1 MNINKIQNNLY
12 ISSQA
17 ESKSNSVEEAS
28 FEKILNAN
36 IKKEVNLNT
45 IFEDASNKYSIPNKL
60 LKAVA
65 KVESNYNPNAVSSS
79 GASGIMQ
86 LMPDTARGLG
96 VTDVFD
102 VEQNIHGGAKYL
114 SQLYKKYEGN
124 LELTL
129 AGYNAG
135 PGNVAKYGG
144 VPPFKET
151 QNYIVKVNKALND
164 EGVDIDL
171 MNSSIELMNPRIEDY
186 MEYNS
191 NNQLQSWNLSE
202 QKTNDLSD
210 LFKIATELI
219 KFKVTEKLYRE
230 DSEDDKY

>member
-1 MNINKIQNNLY
+1 MNINKIQNNPY
-12 ISSQA
+12 INSQA
-17 ESKSNSVEEAS
+17 ESKSNNVEEAS

-36 IKKEVNLNT
+36 IKKEVNLNK

-79 GASGIMQ
+79 GASGVMQ

-164 EGVDIDL
+164 EGVDIEL
-171 MNSSIELMNPRIEDY
+171 MNSNLEDN
-186 MEYNS
+186 MKYNS
-191 NNQLQSWNLSE
+191 NNQLQSWNPNE
-202 QKTNDLSD
+202 QETNDLSD

-230 DSEDDKY
+230 DSEDGKY

>member
-1 MNINKIQNNLY
+1 MNINKIQNNPY
-12 ISSQA
+12 IHSQV

-28 FEKILNAN
+28 FEKVLNSN
-36 IKKEVNLNT
+36 IKKEVNPNT

-79 GASGIMQ
+79 GASGVMQ

-114 SQLYKKYEGN
+114 SQLYKKYEGD

-151 QNYIVKVNKALND
+151 QNYIIKVKQALND
-164 EGVDIDL
+164 EGVDI
-171 MNSSIELMNPRIEDY
+171 ELMSANIEDN
-186 MEYNS
+186 MMHNS
-191 NNQLQSWNLSE
+191 INQLQSWYSSE

-210 LFKIATELI
+210 LFEIATELI
-219 KFKVTEKLYRE
+219 KFKVTEKLYRD
-230 DSEDDKY
+230 DSEDDK